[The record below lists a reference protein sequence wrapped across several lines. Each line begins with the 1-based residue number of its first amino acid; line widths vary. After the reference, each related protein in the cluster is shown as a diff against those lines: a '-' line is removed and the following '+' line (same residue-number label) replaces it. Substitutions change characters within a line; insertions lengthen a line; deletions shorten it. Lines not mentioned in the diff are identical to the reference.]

1 MGRLSMVMI
10 AVGVSMVAVIAL
22 ALLLPDMGERI
33 LHVLMPHA
41 SIAVMTLALALAMLL
56 LCSWSS
62 AEIVPPGKEVVMSS
76 ADDAASSHY
85 IYDSVNSDGHPR
97 NMGENKHF
105 SLSLSP
111 EVESLLL
118 PIEFSDFPP
127 LVPSE
132 APDDFI
138 RILSIRERLRNV
150 ARTIDLM
157 DDMRL
162 SPAVE
167 DILLPLEFSDCPPL
181 VPRDSSDVHK
191 TIEPHGSQIVSAMA
205 ESLQEE
211 GPVITGS
218 SVDSPY
224 LIPDDDPEEAIGP
237 DPIIGADEAT
247 MPSVS
252 DDAATSPA
260 EEDDASPS
268 IDDFFAGLT
277 EEELAF
283 WSGFYI
289 AGEDEIVLAD
299 GLYYMDLYI
308 NDSFTGVI
316 GVTILDGEP
325 SIDRGDLVG
334 YLRDTITD
342 EAFDR
347 IFTFTGDAI
356 AFSYLDEI
364 GIRTTFDSEGYEV
377 RIFFMPEDM
386 PIQILS
392 LTGGMN
398 AGRRRSRPIADGIDL
413 EPAVFAVESTYN
425 LTGRVSNF
433 RNDRW
438 LNNMAFTFSSSNH
451 ARLYDLH
458 LDFNYYMNFG
468 INRFLFNFGS
478 YRFYYDFPDEMIRLS
493 FGNVSSDLL
502 SPDGTSVGVEFEKS
516 YAFAPSGYIRP
527 SHYEQLIV
535 IEKPS
540 DVEIFNEGRS
550 IFHRTLDVGTYR
562 LRDFI
567 LYSGANRITVRV
579 TPLDGSPVQE
589 IDMDLLYSGSLL
601 APHEVYYGASL
612 VTGRSIV
619 SSASQKGEG
628 KLRLPIWGGRSLEY
642 DLRDWTL
649 SSFVRAGLT
658 PTLTLDTTIA
668 IQNDPSDIASFR
680 PNARMAAELIH
691 ANFLGTTRYLF
702 NASERTDE
710 NGAWQMPGFYA
721 SIGHQIS
728 TDWRGLSSV
737 TITGSYYSPRE
748 LGIDGRHR
756 FSLSGGLSGRVGI
769 MSWSVNA
776 SGSLYSDII
785 KDSTWYLSSSLS
797 FSLSRNV
804 WLTASGTMQGDFDS
818 APQFSG
824 RISASIRFGRTNTS
838 VTLSDTTSYATFRYS
853 DSRHSFTMGADTS
866 RFGDFNRY
874 GFDADYAY
882 SGDYIN
888 ASLGLDAGS
897 SFNAIGADFRLSTA
911 SVFADGLM
919 AFNAHVPTNY
929 LLISQKG
936 ALKDNDI
943 SIGSP
948 GSSVADRMDSFL
960 GVSLYEGLSAGNY
973 DDSFIIYSEGENG
986 FAPLAMYPVNVP
998 SSTRR
1003 GYVLRLDAPNTYPA
1017 SGIVTLPDGQPW
1029 INGSSP
1035 IYSIS
1040 MEEGEVR
1047 TEPTDEYLFTDSDG
1061 RFVTQTLEPGTYGFD
1076 VPYDGGWILMMFTI
1090 QDLADSIG
1098 CIQLVDQGSL
1108 STELRI
1114 PEVYSS
1120 SIMFTFDQA
1129 ISSDAFFDLLYG
1141 GAA

>member
-1 MGRLSMVMI
+1 MGRLGVI
-10 AVGVSMVAVIAL
+10 AVAVWVSVVAVMVL
-22 ALLLPDMGERI
+22 ALLPGMGSRI
-33 LHVLMPHA
+33 LHVMMPHA
-41 SIAVMTLALALAMLL
+41 SIAILVLALMTMML

-62 AEIVPPGKEVVMSS
+62 AEIVPPGTEVVISS
-76 ADDAASSHY
+76 ADDTASSHY
-85 IYDSVNSDGHPR
+85 IYDSTVSGSYPQGRAGTDA
-97 NMGENKHF
+97 
-105 SLSLSP
+105 
-111 EVESLLL
+111 ESILL

-127 LVPSE
+127 LVPSR
-132 APDDFI
+132 APEDFI
-138 RILSIRERLRNV
+138 RFLSIRERMRSV
-150 ARTIDLM
+150 ARMIDFM
-157 DDMRL
+157 DSTEL
-162 SPAVE
+162 PPEIE
-167 DILLPLEFSDCPPL
+167 DILLPIEFSDSPPL
-181 VPRDSSDVHK
+181 VPRTLSDMHEAIVLPAGQ
-191 TIEPHGSQIVSAMA
+191 IYPAMPESMQDEEPVTESQFEVPS
-205 ESLQEE
+205 
-211 GPVITGS
+211 
-218 SVDSPY
+218 Y
-224 LIPDDDPEEAIGP
+224 LISGNGSETAIVP
-237 DPIIGADEAT
+237 DPIIAVDEASEL
-247 MPSVS
+247 SV
-252 DDAATSPA
+252 PA
-260 EEDDASPS
+260 QEEGSGGLDS
-268 IDDFFAGLT
+268 IDDLLAGLT
-277 EEELAF
+277 EEERAF
-283 WSGFYI
+283 WSAFYI

-308 NDSFTGVI
+308 NDSFTGTV
-316 GVTILDGEP
+316 GVTILNGEP
-325 SIDRGDLVG
+325 SLDRGDLAG

-347 IFTFTGDAI
+347 IFTYSSDAI
-356 AFSYLDEI
+356 ALSYLDSI
-364 GIRTTFDSEGYEV
+364 GIRTSFNSESYEV

-392 LTGGMN
+392 LTGGMS
-398 AGRRRSRPIADGIDL
+398 AGRRRSRPIANGINL

-425 LTGRVSNF
+425 LTGRVPNF

-438 LNNMAFTFSSSNH
+438 LNNMTFTFSSSNH

-468 INRFLFNFGS
+468 VGRFLFNFGS

-516 YAFAPSGYIRP
+516 YAYAPSGYIRP

-540 DVEIFNEGRS
+540 EVEIFNEGRS

-567 LYSGANRITVRV
+567 LYSGANRITIRV
-579 TPLDGSPVQE
+579 TPLDGSLVQE

-612 VTGRSIV
+612 VTGRRV
-619 SSASQKGEG
+619 VNSSSQKDKG

-658 PTLTLDTTIA
+658 PTLTLDTTVA
-668 IQNDPSDIASFR
+668 IQNNPTDLASFR

-691 ANFLGTTRYLF
+691 ASFLGTTRYLF
-702 NASERTDE
+702 NVSERTDE
-710 NGAWQMPGFYA
+710 NGTWQMPGFYA

-728 TDWRGLSSV
+728 TDWQSLSSV

-776 SGSLYSDII
+776 SGSIYSDII
-785 KDSTWYLSSSLS
+785 KESAWYLSSSLS

-804 WLTASGTMQGDFDS
+804 WLTASGTMQGDFSS

-838 VTLSDTTSYATFRYS
+838 MTLSDTTSYATFRYS
-853 DSRHSFTMGADTS
+853 DNRHSFTIGADTG
-866 RFGDFNRY
+866 RFDDFNRY

-897 SFNAIGADFRLSTA
+897 SFNTIGADFRLSTA

-919 AFNAHVPTNY
+919 AFNSHVPVNY

-936 ALKDNDI
+936 ALKDNHI

-960 GVSLYEGLSAGNY
+960 GVSLYEGLSAGGY
-973 DDSFIIYSEGENG
+973 DDSFIVYSEGENA
-986 FAPLAMYPVNVP
+986 FAPLVMYPVNIP
-998 SSTRR
+998 SSSRR

-1017 SGIVTLPDGQPW
+1017 SGVVTLPDGNLW
-1029 INGSSP
+1029 LNGSSP
-1035 IYSIS
+1035 IYSITI
-1040 MEEGEVR
+1040 EDDEVR

-1076 VPYDGGWILMMFTI
+1076 VMYDGDWILMMFTI

-1098 CIQLVDQGSL
+1098 CIQLVNQGS
-1108 STELRI
+1108 SSMDLRL